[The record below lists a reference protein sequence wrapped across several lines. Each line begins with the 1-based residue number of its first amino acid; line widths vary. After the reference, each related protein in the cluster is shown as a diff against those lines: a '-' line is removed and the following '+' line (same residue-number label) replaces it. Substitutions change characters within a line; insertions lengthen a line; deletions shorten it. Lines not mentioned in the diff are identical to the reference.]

1 MIINNFTR
9 NSLMTSWIGQYTFY
23 EFALPNQNMKYEIN
37 VYEDDGLYAYIAIDG
52 FHTLKR
58 LKTKVWSRENE
69 IMFVFYQY
77 YTDLDGNNTLNESY
91 NEGDIL
97 LKLKKEKGVL
107 ITEWVNI
114 IPMLSENEYPSQY
127 FEIK

>member
-9 NSLMTSWIGQYTFY
+9 NSLMTSWIGQYTFC

-91 NEGDIL
+91 NEG
-97 LKLKKEKGVL
+97 
-107 ITEWVNI
+107 
-114 IPMLSENEYPSQY
+114 
-127 FEIK
+127 